1 MQSFLVGDAYGWT
14 DPKFQAECKAR
25 GYTDAEINKY
35 VSYTQAGKTKQQLSA
50 IFISYNINIGYIKAW
65 TDADYEKSDL
75 WEKPSQYI
83 SKLKTVVKNRLSK
96 LTGKLTGTLR
106 DSGFKSIN

>member
-1 MQSFLVGDAYGWT
+1 MVGDARSWT
-14 DPKFQAECKAR
+14 DPWFQAERKAM

-50 IFISYNINIGYIKAW
+50 IFISYNINLGYIQAW
-65 TDADYEKSDL
+65 TDADYDKANPQ
-75 WEKPSQYI
+75 EKPSQYI
-83 SKLKTVVKNRLSK
+83 SKLKTAVQSRLAK

-106 DSGFKSIN
+106 NSGFKSIN